1 MTDKI
6 ILYGRPTCPA
16 ISQVQG
22 MLERADVEYE
32 YVDIS
37 VDSQAQQRL
46 REINQGYES
55 VPTLVFPD
63 GSRLTEPATDELK
76 AKLEE
81 MGYQASLPAWAQR
94 IQLVLTHPITRLL
107 GVILVMAGILTNN
120 TWLLF
125 SGVVILTLGLFANR
139 L

>member
-1 MTDKI
+1 
-6 ILYGRPTCPA
+6 
-16 ISQVQG
+16 
-22 MLERADVEYE
+22 MLERADVDYE

-37 VDSQAQQRL
+37 VDSQAQQHL

-81 MGYQASLPAWAQR
+81 MGYQASLSAGAQR
-94 IQLVLTHPITRLL
+94 IQLVLTHPLVRLV
-107 GVILVMAGILTNN
+107 GILALLAGILSNT

-125 SGVVILTLGLFANR
+125 VGVVIVILGLLASR